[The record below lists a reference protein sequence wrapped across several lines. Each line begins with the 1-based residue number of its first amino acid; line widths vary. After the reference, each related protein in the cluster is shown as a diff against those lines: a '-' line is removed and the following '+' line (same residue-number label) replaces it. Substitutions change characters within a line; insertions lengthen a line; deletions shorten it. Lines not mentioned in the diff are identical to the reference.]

1 MPLLRKGRR
10 ITPPIRQAFLQVEK
24 TTTNESFELALIE
37 KEGGLALIKKED
49 YTSER
54 RSIQQRIKD
63 KSSSWG
69 FGDDQTARG
78 PLIRGLLSL
87 WSCFEEACHEQTS
100 STNKQTASTNN
111 KKKNTQIFL
120 LRNRPRLRWLRQ
132 KPLVDQNDESTRQ
145 SLSSGSSVGSENTI
159 EETTRRK
166 NTTRKKNLRRR
177 ILQRSNLDKDNEIAE
192 SSILTTSTATT
203 VAVENRTRSS
213 HKVLSAPKS
222 SNSSNTIT
230 FKSALGELCELP
242 L

>member
-49 YTSER
+49 YKSER

-120 LRNRPRLRWLRQ
+120 LRNRLRLRQ

-159 EETTRRK
+159 EETTRRT
-166 NTTRKKNLRRR
+166 NTTRKKNLRRS

-203 VAVENRTRSS
+203 IAVDNRTRSS
-213 HKVLSAPKS
+213 HKVSSAPKS
-222 SNSSNTIT
+222 GNSSNTIT